1 MEIFLVL
8 GWILLFTLHCFT
20 VFFFLVYLYLDL
32 TLLIQG
38 LNQVCILLGTVIK
51 DGIPCG

>member
-8 GWILLFTLHCFT
+8 GWILLFTLHCLT
-20 VFFFLVYLYLDL
+20 VFFLVYLYLDL

-38 LNQVCILLGTVIK
+38 LNQVCILLDTVIK
-51 DGIPCG
+51 DGIQCG